1 MARWYGPVV
10 GSRNVAFARISASL
24 VALDPER
31 GMMLLLGAWNRIW
44 ILALGRASKMLS
56 FVDCHGQTFRHH

>member
-1 MARWYGPVV
+1 MV

-44 ILALGRASKMLS
+44 ILALIVSCSWSGLKDVIVCRLS
-56 FVDCHGQTFRHH
+56 WPDF